1 MAQAFSH
8 PNLLSDTR
16 SGNAWAW
23 PSGVSGAGGG
33 YNKVN
38 GIELYNDN
46 SSECVIYSP
55 ILVMHTNTDYTL
67 SCFSASTA
75 NMSST
80 EFFVLNMDGGS
91 VGYNA
96 AFKNPGPEGAW
107 LNATFRIYSGI
118 PDGAYYH
125 LRFDNNGSTDGTRCL
140 ISFRDIMLTEGTEP
154 HAWAPAEGETL
165 VGVGASMSPNVLD
178 GIMPELL
185 NGTTQSGIWYKNTAG
200 GDCLRY
206 PLDIPAH
213 TDNQAFNIA
222 ATVCGDSAGWISL
235 ALEYAD
241 AAGHANRAIERLD
254 FSAEQARRKVTI
266 VVPSGMAVTA
276 LYVSRDESQPAS
288 RVANIALWQGELI
301 ADYGLALDVGTSGDI
316 ALDVRAGY
324 R

>member
-8 PNLLSDTR
+8 PNLLSGTR

-23 PSGVSGAGGG
+23 PSGGGVDGG
-33 YNKVN
+33 YNKVT

-46 SSECVIYSP
+46 PAECVCYSP
-55 ILVMHTNTDYTL
+55 TLVMHTHTDYSL

-80 EFFVLNMDGGS
+80 EFFALAMDGGQ
-91 VGYNA
+91 VGANA

-107 LNATFRIYSGI
+107 LDATFNIYSVM
-118 PDGAYYH
+118 PDVALYH
-125 LRFDNNGSTDGTRCL
+125 MRFDNNGSTDGQRCL
-140 ISFRDIMLTEGTEP
+140 IWFRDIMLAEGTEP

-165 VGVGASMSPNVLD
+165 VGVGARMSPNVLD

-185 NGTTQSGIWYKNTAG
+185 GDTKKDGIWYETTAG
-200 GDCLRY
+200 GDCLMY

-213 TDNQAFNIA
+213 ADNQTFNLA
-222 ATVCGDSAGWISL
+222 ATVCGESAGWIDL
-235 ALEYAD
+235 ALEYANAD
-241 AAGHANRAIERLD
+241 GHTNRATERLD

-266 VVPSGMAVTA
+266 VVPYGMAVKA

-288 RVANIALWQGELI
+288 RVASIALWQGELI
-301 ADYGLALDVGTSGDI
+301 ADYGLVLDVGTNVDI

>member
-8 PNLLSDTR
+8 PNLLSGTR
-16 SGNAWAW
+16 SGDAWAF
-23 PSGVSGAGGG
+23 PSGSGVSGG
-33 YNKVN
+33 YNKVT
-38 GIELYNDN
+38 GIELYNTN
-46 SSECVIYSP
+46 QSECVSYSP
-55 ILVMHTNTDYTL
+55 TLVMHTHTDYVL

-80 EFFVLNMDGGS
+80 EFFALDMGS
-91 VGYNA
+91 GNVGANV

-107 LNATFRIYSGI
+107 LDATFEIYNGM

-125 LRFDNNGSTDGTRCL
+125 LRFDNNGSTDGSRS
-140 ISFRDIMLTEGTEP
+140 IVWFRDIMLTEGTER

-165 VGVGASMSPNVLD
+165 VGVGARMSHNALD

-185 NGTTQSGIWYKNTAG
+185 GDTTKDGIWYETTAG

-206 PLDIPAH
+206 QLDIPANV
-213 TDNQAFNIA
+213 DNQAFNIA
-222 ATVCGDSAGWISL
+222 ATVCGGSAGWLSL

-241 AAGHANRAIERLD
+241 ASGHTNRAIERFD

-266 VVPSGMAVTA
+266 VVPSGMAVKA

-288 RVANIALWQGELI
+288 RVASIALWQGELI
-301 ADYGLALDVGTSGDI
+301 LDGIALDVGTSVDI
-316 ALDVRAGY
+316 SLDMRAGY